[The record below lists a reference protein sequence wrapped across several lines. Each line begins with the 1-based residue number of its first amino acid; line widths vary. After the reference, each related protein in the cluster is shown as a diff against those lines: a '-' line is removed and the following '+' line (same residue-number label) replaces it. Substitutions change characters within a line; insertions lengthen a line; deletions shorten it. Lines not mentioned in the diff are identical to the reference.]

1 MFIEFEETPNPNTLK
16 FLPGQQV
23 IEEGTRD
30 YKSVEDAVHSPL
42 AQSLFALEGVEGVFL
57 APAFVSVSKDDAAD
71 WEALKTRIMAVIME
85 HYTSGQA
92 VLKEPQDNAA
102 TRPGHDL
109 LDEISKQIVE
119 LIEQRVKPAVA
130 QDGGNI
136 EFVGFEEGVV
146 YLSLEGA
153 CAGCPSATVTLKHGI
168 ENMLKHYVP
177 EVVRVEQVQY

>member
-1 MFIEFEETPNPNTLK
+1 MFIEFEETPNPNTIK
-16 FLPGQQV
+16 FIPGQPV
-23 IEEGTRD
+23 IDEGTRD
-30 YKSVEDAVHSPL
+30 YKNLKEAEYSPL
-42 AQSLFALEGVEGVFL
+42 AQNLFTLEGVTGVFL
-57 APAFVSVSKDDAAD
+57 AGEFVSVSKDDGSD
-71 WEALKTRIMAVIME
+71 WDILKTRVMSVLME
-85 HYTSGQA
+85 HYTSGQP
-92 VLKEPQDNAA
+92 VLDEPNQKND
-102 TRPGHDL
+102 TVSGSEL

-119 LIEQRVKPAVA
+119 LIELRVKPAVA

-136 EFVGFEEGVV
+136 EFVGFEDGIV